1 MAASSPLPSRTA
13 PQAWWDRVA
22 FFTLLGAAIWAPLPL
37 GSNRPWAVGLLA
49 IVLWLALITLLLGG
63 GLARQQGA
71 MRRVKRAG
79 GPLTG
84 MALFAG
90 LLVGQLVSP
99 GPMAGLLHTA
109 DTFQTRI
116 YLLTS
121 LALLAAFALV
131 VACVSTPRRATWL
144 LGTLV
149 GAGVLQA
156 LMAVTLAS
164 TGANYQFLFAEFE
177 QGGRA
182 TGTFVNPDH
191 LAGYLELCLSA
202 GLGLMLAQ
210 FGGARVAQAGGW
222 QRRLAQAL
230 TFLLSGKMV
239 LRMMLVVM
247 VVALVMTHSR
257 MGNGA
262 FFFALLL
269 IGGLVAVVS
278 QRLRKPALWLVASM
292 ALIDIIIIGQWVG
305 LDRVV
310 ERLKNTAESSLVAA
324 SPGGSDVIAP
334 VQREE
339 SVQDRLRIPRLSLPL
354 IAQQPWFGH
363 GGGTYYLSLPAIKP
377 SGFPLL
383 WDHAHNDFVEL
394 ATDTGLVGLALLMG
408 LAACTAWRAAR
419 MLRDIEPRLKR
430 GVGVAALM
438 AICSIGLHGMVDFN
452 LQIPANAL
460 TLILLMALVWT
471 APDNGAPPIVAT
483 KR

>member
-1 MAASSPLPSRTA
+1 M
-13 PQAWWDRVA
+13 
-22 FFTLLGAAIWAPLPL
+22 
-37 GSNRPWAVGLLA
+37 
-49 IVLWLALITLLLGG
+49 VLWLALITLLLGS

-71 MRRVKRAG
+71 KQRVMRASW
-79 GPLTG
+79 PLAL
-84 MALFAG
+84 MAVFAG
-90 LLVGQLVSP
+90 LLIGQLVSP
-99 GPMAGLLHTA
+99 GPLEGLLHTA
-109 DTFQTRI
+109 DAFQTRI

-131 VACVSTPRRATWL
+131 VACVNTPRRATWL

-149 GAGVLQA
+149 CAGVLQA
-156 LMAVTLAS
+156 LMAVALAS
-164 TGANYQFLFAEFE
+164 TGATYQFLFAEFE
-177 QGGRA
+177 QRGRA

-210 FGGARVAQAGGW
+210 FGGGRAAQAGGW
-222 QRRLAQAL
+222 QQRLALAL
-230 TFLLSGKMV
+230 TFMLSGKMV

-262 FFFALLL
+262 FFLALLL

-310 ERLKNTAESSLVAA
+310 ERLKDTAESSLVAA
-324 SPGGSDVIAP
+324 TPGMSDVIAP
-334 VQREE
+334 AQREE

-377 SGFPLL
+377 TGFPLL

-394 ATDTGLVGLALLMG
+394 ATDTGLVGLGLLMG
-408 LAACTAWRAAR
+408 LAASTAWRAAR
-419 MLRDIEPRLKR
+419 MLRDVEPRLKR

-460 TLILLMALVWT
+460 TLVLLMALVWT
-471 APDNGAPPIVAT
+471 TPDRGAPPSVAL
-483 KR
+483 RH

>member
-1 MAASSPLPSRTA
+1 M
-13 PQAWWDRVA
+13 
-22 FFTLLGAAIWAPLPL
+22 PL
-37 GSNRPWAVGLLA
+37 GSNRAWAVGLLA
-49 IVLWLALITLLLGG
+49 IVLWLALITVLVGSS
-63 GLARQQGA
+63 LAGHRGA
-71 MRRVKRAG
+71 QHRVMRAA
-79 GPLTG
+79 GPLAL

-90 LLVGQLVSP
+90 LLVGQLWSP
-99 GPMAGLLHTA
+99 SPVAGLLHTA
-109 DTFQTRI
+109 DAFQTRV

-121 LALLAAFALV
+121 LALLAAFALA
-131 VACVSTPRRATWL
+131 VACVTTPRRATWL

-156 LMAVTLAS
+156 LIAVALAS
-164 TGANYQFLFAEFE
+164 TGATYQFMFADFD
-177 QGGRA
+177 QRGRA

-210 FGGARVAQAGGW
+210 FGGGAVQARGW
-222 QRRLAQAL
+222 QQRLALAL
-230 TFLLSGKMV
+230 TFMLSGKMV

-269 IGGLVAVVS
+269 IGSLVAVVS

-310 ERLKNTAESSLVAA
+310 ERLKDTAESSMVAGPT
-324 SPGGSDVIAP
+324 PGVSTVIAS

-377 SGFPLL
+377 AGFPLL

-394 ATDTGLVGLALLMG
+394 ATDTGLVGLALLIVLG
-408 LAACTAWRAAR
+408 ASTAWRAGR
-419 MLRDIEPRLKR
+419 MLRDVEPRLKR

-438 AICSIGLHGMVDFN
+438 AICSISLHGMVDFN
-452 LQIPANAL
+452 LQIPANAF
-460 TLILLMALVWT
+460 TLVLLMALVW
-471 APDNGAPPIVAT
+471 ARPDNWALPTAAP

>member
-1 MAASSPLPSRTA
+1 M
-13 PQAWWDRVA
+13 
-22 FFTLLGAAIWAPLPL
+22 PL
-37 GSNRPWAVGLLA
+37 GSNRAWAVGLLA
-49 IVLWLALITLLLGG
+49 IALWLALITLLVGG
-63 GLARQQGA
+63 SLAGHRGAQQ
-71 MRRVKRAG
+71 RVMQAA
-79 GPLTG
+79 GPLAL

-90 LLVGQLVSP
+90 LLVGQLWSP
-99 GPMAGLLHTA
+99 GPIAGLLHTA
-109 DTFQTRI
+109 DAFQTRV

-121 LALLAAFALV
+121 LALLAAFALAI
-131 VACVSTPRRATWL
+131 ACVTTPRRATWL

-156 LMAVTLAS
+156 LMAVALAS
-164 TGANYQFLFAEFE
+164 TGATYQFMFAEFD
-177 QGGRA
+177 QRGRA

-210 FGGARVAQAGGW
+210 FGGSAVQARGW
-222 QRRLAQAL
+222 QQRLALAL

-262 FFFALLL
+262 FFLALLL
-269 IGGLVAVVS
+269 IGSLVAAVS

-310 ERLKNTAESSLVAA
+310 ERLKDTAESSMVADATPGA
-324 SPGGSDVIAP
+324 SNVIAP

-354 IAQQPWFGH
+354 IAQQPGFGH

-377 SGFPLL
+377 AGFPLL

-394 ATDTGLVGLALLMG
+394 ATDTGLVGLALLIG
-408 LAACTAWRAAR
+408 LAAGTAWRAGR
-419 MLRDIEPRLKR
+419 MLRDVEPRLKR

-438 AICSIGLHGMVDFN
+438 AICSISLHGMVDFN
-452 LQIPANAL
+452 LQIPANAF
-460 TLILLMALVWT
+460 TLVLLMALVW
-471 APDNGAPPIVAT
+471 ARPDNWALPTAAP

>member
-1 MAASSPLPSRTA
+1 M
-13 PQAWWDRVA
+13 V
-22 FFTLLGAAIWAPLPL
+22 F
-37 GSNRPWAVGLLA
+37 
-49 IVLWLALITLLLGG
+49 WLALITLLLGS
-63 GLARQQGA
+63 GLARQHGA
-71 MRRVKRAG
+71 KQRVMRASW
-79 GPLTG
+79 PLAL
-84 MALFAG
+84 MAVFAG

-99 GPMAGLLHTA
+99 GPLEGLLHTA

-131 VACVSTPRRATWL
+131 VACVNTPRRATWL

-156 LMAVTLAS
+156 LMAVALAS
-164 TGANYQFLFAEFE
+164 SGATYQFLFAEFE
-177 QGGRA
+177 QRGRA

-210 FGGARVAQAGGW
+210 FGGGRAAQAGGW
-222 QRRLAQAL
+222 QQRLALAL
-230 TFLLSGKMV
+230 TFMLSGKMV

-262 FFFALLL
+262 FFLALLL

-310 ERLKNTAESSLVAA
+310 ERLKDTAESSLVAA
-324 SPGGSDVIAP
+324 TPGMSDVIAP
-334 VQREE
+334 AQREE

-377 SGFPLL
+377 TGFPLL

-394 ATDTGLVGLALLMG
+394 ATDTGLVGLGLLMG
-408 LAACTAWRAAR
+408 LAASTAWRAAR
-419 MLRDIEPRLKR
+419 MLRDVEPRLKR

-460 TLILLMALVWT
+460 TLVLLMALVWT
-471 APDNGAPPIVAT
+471 TPDKGASPSVAL
-483 KR
+483 RH

>member
-1 MAASSPLPSRTA
+1 MAASTSHRARNALVD
-13 PQAWWDRVA
+13 WWDTTA
-22 FFTLLGAAIWAPLPL
+22 FFILLSAAVWAPIPL
-37 GSNRPWAVGLLA
+37 GSNRAWAVGLLA
-49 IVLWLALITLLLGG
+49 IALWLALITFLVGSG
-63 GLARQQGA
+63 MAGHRGAQHRVMQAAWPLA
-71 MRRVKRAG
+71 
-79 GPLTG
+79 L

-90 LLVGQLVSP
+90 LLLGQLWSP
-99 GPMAGLLHTA
+99 GPIAGLLHTA
-109 DTFQTRI
+109 DAFQTRI

-121 LALLAAFALV
+121 LALLAAFALA
-131 VACVSTPRRATWL
+131 VACVTTPRRATWL

-156 LMAVTLAS
+156 LIAVALAS
-164 TGANYQFLFAEFE
+164 TGATYQFMFAEFD
-177 QGGRA
+177 QRGRA

-210 FGGARVAQAGGW
+210 FGGSAVHARGW
-222 QRRLAQAL
+222 QQRLALAL

-239 LRMMLVVM
+239 LRMMLVTM

-269 IGGLVAVVS
+269 IGSLVAVVS

-310 ERLKNTAESSLVAA
+310 ERLKDTAESSMVAGA
-324 SPGGSDVIAP
+324 TPGVSNVIAP

-377 SGFPLL
+377 AGFPLL

-394 ATDTGLVGLALLMG
+394 ATDTGLVGLALLIA
-408 LAACTAWRAAR
+408 LAATTAWRAAR
-419 MLRDIEPRLKR
+419 MLRDVEPRLKR

-438 AICSIGLHGMVDFN
+438 AICSISLHGMVDFN
-452 LQIPANAL
+452 LQIPANAF
-460 TLILLMALVWT
+460 TLVLLMALVWATPDYGALPT
-471 APDNGAPPIVAT
+471 AAP
-483 KR
+483 RR

>member
-1 MAASSPLPSRTA
+1 MAANTSHRA
-13 PQAWWDRVA
+13 RNAQADWCDRSA
-22 FFTLLGAAIWAPLPL
+22 FFTLLGAAVWAPIPL
-37 GSNRPWAVGLLA
+37 GSNRAWAVGLLA
-49 IVLWLALITLLLGG
+49 IALWLALITLLVGSG
-63 GLARQQGA
+63 MAGHRDAQHRV
-71 MRRVKRAG
+71 MRAA
-79 GPLTG
+79 GPLAL

-90 LLVGQLVSP
+90 LLVGQLWSP
-99 GPMAGLLHTA
+99 GPIAGLLHTA
-109 DTFQTRI
+109 DAFQTRV

-121 LALLAAFALV
+121 LALLAAFALA
-131 VACVSTPRRATWL
+131 VACVNTPRRATWL

-156 LMAVTLAS
+156 LLAVALAS
-164 TGANYQFLFAEFE
+164 TGATYQFMFAEFD
-177 QGGRA
+177 QRGRA

-210 FGGARVAQAGGW
+210 FGGERVQARGW
-222 QRRLAQAL
+222 QQRLALAL
-230 TFLLSGKMV
+230 TFMLSGKMV

-310 ERLKNTAESSLVAA
+310 ERLKDTAESSMVAGA
-324 SPGGSDVIAP
+324 PPGVSNVIAP

-377 SGFPLL
+377 AGFPLL

-394 ATDTGLVGLALLMG
+394 ATDTGLVGLALLIV
-408 LAACTAWRAAR
+408 LATSTAWRAIR
-419 MLRDIEPRLKR
+419 MLRDVEPRLKR

-438 AICSIGLHGMVDFN
+438 AICSISLHGMVDFN
-452 LQIPANAL
+452 LQIPANAF
-460 TLILLMALVWT
+460 TLVLLMALVWT
-471 APDNGAPPIVAT
+471 RPDNGALPQPAL
-483 KR
+483 RQ

>member
-1 MAASSPLPSRTA
+1 MTASSTPRSRNA
-13 PQAWWDRVA
+13 LHAWWDKAAFLALLCVA
-22 FFTLLGAAIWAPLPL
+22 VWAPMPL
-37 GSNRPWAVGLLA
+37 GSNRDWAVGLLA
-49 IVLWLALITLLLGG
+49 IALWLALITLLVGSS
-63 GLARQQGA
+63 LAGHRGA
-71 MRRVKRAG
+71 QHRVMQAA
-79 GPLTG
+79 GPLAL

-90 LLVGQLVSP
+90 LLVGQLWAP
-99 GPMAGLLHTA
+99 GPIAGLLHTA
-109 DTFQTRI
+109 DAFQTRI

-121 LALLAAFALV
+121 LALLAAFALA
-131 VACVSTPRRATWL
+131 VACVNTPRRVTLL

-156 LMAVTLAS
+156 LIAVALAS
-164 TGANYQFLFAEFE
+164 TGATYQFMFAEFD
-177 QGGRA
+177 QRGRA

-210 FGGARVAQAGGW
+210 FGGGAVQARGW
-222 QRRLAQAL
+222 QQRLALAL
-230 TFLLSGKMV
+230 TFMLSGKMV
-239 LRMMLVVM
+239 LRMMLVMM

-262 FFFALLL
+262 FFFSLLL
-269 IGGLVAVVS
+269 IGSLVAVVS

-310 ERLKNTAESSLVAA
+310 ERLKDTAESSMVATT
-324 SPGGSDVIAP
+324 PGGSTVIAP
-334 VQREE
+334 MQREE
-339 SVQDRLRIPRLSLPL
+339 SIQDRLRIPRLSLPL

-377 SGFPLL
+377 AGFPLL

-394 ATDTGLVGLALLMG
+394 ATDTGLVGLALLIVLG
-408 LAACTAWRAAR
+408 ASTAWRAAR
-419 MLRDIEPRLKR
+419 MLRDAEPRLKR

-438 AICSIGLHGMVDFN
+438 AICSISLHGMVDFN
-452 LQIPANAL
+452 LHIPANAL
-460 TLILLMALVWT
+460 TLVLLMALVWAT
-471 APDNGAPPIVAT
+471 PDNGALPTAAP
-483 KR
+483 RR